1 MDTSVLCLFPIQ
13 NLAIDV
19 HEKAKVAPLR
29 EEIERTNTELH
40 QTEEDIRQDEKEL
53 RMLQNELMSLK
64 NQQQSMERCTVLL
77 LKDKQIGQ
85 LKLANGRQKLQ
96 ELELRVEQFDHSQS
110 PIPEDVKQKLQQ
122 TQESTASI
130 EHEFTRL
137 ESKIKSAQETT
148 SSEIT
153 EQLQKI
159 SSKVNA
165 ITDELDGLQH
175 QKKELLQVVQKCE
188 QELDTYLLGRNTS
201 TPSIPEEAEVSENR
215 VI

>member
-13 NLAIDV
+13 NLVLDV

-53 RMLQNELMSLK
+53 KMLK

-77 LKDKQIGQ
+77 LKDKQLEQ
-85 LKLANGRQKLQ
+85 LKLANGRQNLQ
-96 ELELRVEQFDHSQS
+96 ELELRVELFDHSQS

-122 TQESTASI
+122 TQESTTSI

-137 ESKIKSAQETT
+137 ESKIKSTQETT

-159 SSKVNA
+159 SSKVDA
-165 ITDELDGLQH
+165 IADERDDLQH

-188 QELDTYLLGRNTS
+188 QELDIYISAGKKY
-201 TPSIPEEAEVSENR
+201 
-215 VI
+215 